1 MMSGQSDSGLQG
13 LQISLVQKQDAST
26 PTIIV
31 KVSNFNTSR
40 VSILSYNSPLDP
52 LALQLGLL
60 HITPAG
66 ASEPLDL
73 PRIQL
78 RRVWPPTAEHL
89 ISIEPGQIA
98 TSEVE
103 LKSIM
108 VNPDDLGPNPTIQLK
123 GWWQAV
129 WTRGKD
135 EVHKESLENPQ
146 HAADAFHGEF
156 LSEPLQMI
164 IP

>member
-1 MMSGQSDSGLQG
+1 MSGESDSGPIQG
-13 LQISLVQKQDAST
+13 QQISLEQKQGAST
-26 PTIIV
+26 PTVIV
-31 KVSNFNTSR
+31 EVSNLNTST
-40 VSILSYNSPLDP
+40 VSILSYDSPLDP

-60 HITPAG
+60 LITPAG

-78 RRVWPPTAEHL
+78 RRVWPPTDEHL
-89 ISIEPGQIA
+89 VSIGPGEIA
-98 TSEVE
+98 INEVG

-108 VNPDDLGPNPTIQLK
+108 VNPDDLSPNPTIQLK

-129 WTRGKD
+129 WTRGKN

-146 HAADAFHGEF
+146 HATDAFRGDF
-156 LSEPLQMI
+156 LSEPLQVI
-164 IP
+164 L